1 MSRYRGPV
9 FKKSRRYGFSILE
22 SGKEFAKG
30 GKREYAPGQ
39 HGQKRTKLSDYGL
52 HMYEKQKL
60 KFTYGL
66 TEKQFRKTFDKSS
79 KLSGIA
85 GTNFLQML
93 EARFDNIIYRAG
105 LAQTRRQARQL
116 VTHGHFLLNGKKANI
131 PSINVQLGDVIELK
145 EASRK
150 NVQILES
157 IEQRKASDWLTVKE
171 FKITFDRLPE
181 RKELHKD
188 INEALIVEY
197 YNK

>member
-30 GKREYAPGQ
+30 RKREYAPGQ

>member
-30 GKREYAPGQ
+30 RKREYAPGQ

-93 EARFDNIIYRAG
+93 ESRFDNIIYRAG

-131 PSINVQLGDVIELK
+131 PSINIQLGDVIELK

-157 IEQRKASDWLTVKE
+157 IEQRKAADWLTVKE

>member
-30 GKREYAPGQ
+30 RKREYAPGQ

-66 TEKQFRKTFDKSS
+66 TEKQFRKTFERSS
-79 KLSGIA
+79 KLSGVT

-93 EARFDNIIYRAG
+93 ESRFDNIIYRSG

-116 VTHGHFLLNGKKANI
+116 VTHGHFLLNGKKTNI
-131 PSINVQLGDVIELK
+131 PSIIIKVGDVIELK

-150 NVQILES
+150 NVQIIES
-157 IEQRKASDWLTVKE
+157 IEQRKASEWLTVKE